1 MQRVIVDL
9 DIEVPMRDGTRL
21 RANVYRPQDEGQYP
35 VLLTRLPYGKD
46 LPIGSGVLDPVQAA
60 RRGYSVIVQDTRGR
74 FMSEGEWRPFES
86 EAQDGYDTIEWAARQ
101 PFSDGQVGTF
111 GGSYFGFTQWAA
123 ATQQP
128 KALKAMVPYITW
140 ADPLNGFA
148 YRGGALELGTAAQ
161 WGLMM
166 GLDTLVKKHRG
177 DPRALGAA
185 ISALVGELDKL
196 GASGYSELPLSEFGP
211 LKRQPVSPMFFE
223 RLSMPVDRASM
234 DPVNLLGKHARV
246 DVPTLNVGGWY
257 DVFLADTIIH
267 FTEMHRLG
275 RPAKLLIG
283 PWTHVGR
290 GDPIGD
296 LAFGFGSQLS
306 FINLQY
312 DFGRLQLRWFDHW
325 LKGVDTGM
333 LAEPPIQLF
342 VMGAN
347 RWRYEQEWPLARAVN
362 TLFYLRAGGALGQ
375 ELPSSEEPPDRYVY
389 DPASPVPTHGGALLL
404 VPEYPPG
411 AFDQREIELRPDV
424 LTFTTDA
431 LPEDTEVTGPVSVHL
446 WACTSAPDTDFVAR
460 LVDVYPDGRAYNLT
474 DGIIRAR
481 YRTGSESLVEP

>member
-1 MQRVIVDL
+1 
-9 DIEVPMRDGTRL
+9 
-21 RANVYRPQDEGQYP
+21 
-35 VLLTRLPYGKD
+35 
-46 LPIGSGVLDPVQAA
+46 
-60 RRGYSVIVQDTRGR
+60 
-74 FMSEGEWRPFES
+74 
-86 EAQDGYDTIEWAARQ
+86 
-101 PFSDGQVGTF
+101 
-111 GGSYFGFTQWAA
+111 
-123 ATQQP
+123 
-128 KALKAMVPYITW
+128 
-140 ADPLNGFA
+140 
-148 YRGGALELGTAAQ
+148 
-161 WGLMM
+161 
-166 GLDTLVKKHRG
+166 
-177 DPRALGAA
+177 
-185 ISALVGELDKL
+185 
-196 GASGYSELPLSEFGP
+196 
-211 LKRQPVSPMFFE
+211 MFFE
-223 RLSMPVDRASM
+223 RLNMPVDRASM
-234 DPVNLLGKHARV
+234 DPVNFLGKHAGV

-257 DVFLADTIIH
+257 DVFLADTITH
-267 FTEMHRLG
+267 FKEMHRLG

-362 TLFYLRAGGALGQ
+362 TLFYLRGGGALGQ

-389 DPASPVPTHGGALLL
+389 DPTSPVPTHGGALLL

-460 LVDVYPDGRAYNLT
+460 LVDVHPDGRAYNLT

-481 YRTGSESLVEP
+481 YRTGSESLVEPNRPYEYVIDLWATSNVFKAGHRIRLQVTSSNFPRWDRNPNTGHPLGADAELRVAQQMILHDAGHASYVVLPLVPA